1 MDTEESP
8 EDVGNGEANEGDT
21 PLNVK
26 AQWNTGKYTYTH
38 HKILPT
44 LGYQFV
50 NIQASSLDI
59 SGSVTSFMTTPL
71 ARVPCH
77 GIPFYMSRS
86 EFNELPPGSQV
97 TKCFVEIQPL
107 GYRIPFTT
115 NSASISAVNAAT
127 VMLGASAH
135 GLSNKYGGNNYVYTS
150 STDTPMIPIQL
161 QLDAL
166 EGCNELNYWGPQI
179 NATTTVLPYSSIP
192 GRFGREIPLRDY
204 YTSDYIQTDLGETPP
219 TTMDGVKLF
228 KMTPYNAS
236 SSSITWEYRPQ
247 VCVMKPVLTRQGRYI
262 YKANSA
268 GTTTSGTQSF
278 IGWKNRAPGNIK
290 KMEFL

>member
-38 HKILPT
+38 HKILST

-71 ARVPCH
+71 TRVPCH

-97 TKCFVEIQPL
+97 TKCFVEYSRL
-107 GYRIPFTT
+107 DTGYHLLQTLLQYLR
-115 NSASISAVNAAT
+115 S
-127 VMLGASAH
+127 MLLLWCWEH
-135 GLSNKYGGNNYVYTS
+135 PH
-150 STDTPMIPIQL
+150 TDF
-161 QLDAL
+161 
-166 EGCNELNYWGPQI
+166 QI
-179 NATTTVLPYSSIP
+179 NMEAITMFTRRL
-192 GRFGREIPLRDY
+192 
-204 YTSDYIQTDLGETPP
+204 QTL
-219 TTMDGVKLF
+219 L
-228 KMTPYNAS
+228 
-236 SSSITWEYRPQ
+236 
-247 VCVMKPVLTRQGRYI
+247 
-262 YKANSA
+262 
-268 GTTTSGTQSF
+268 
-278 IGWKNRAPGNIK
+278 
-290 KMEFL
+290 